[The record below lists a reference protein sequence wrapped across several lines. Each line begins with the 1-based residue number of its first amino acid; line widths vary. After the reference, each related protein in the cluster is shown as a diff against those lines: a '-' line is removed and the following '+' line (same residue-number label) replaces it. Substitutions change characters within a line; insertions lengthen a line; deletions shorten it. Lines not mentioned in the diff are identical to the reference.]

1 VKQIVVITSAC
12 ALVGA
17 CQALPEDEPFAKIRV
32 TASSE
37 QYLTLVLDEVRSYA
51 AETQCSVA
59 IRRISPRDETRT
71 IRVVC
76 AEFQIIANNPVD
88 PDTLSNPA
96 EVAHDPLTFDAYF
109 YFNRGQGNLPEL
121 TTEVDRFA
129 DRFRNRS
136 GVSSRELPLT

>member
-1 VKQIVVITSAC
+1 MKQIVVITLAC
-12 ALVGA
+12 ALLGS
-17 CQALPEDEPFAKIRV
+17 CQPMPEDEPFAKVRV
-32 TASSE
+32 TALSE
-37 QYLTLVLDEVRSYA
+37 HYLTLVLDEVRSYA
-51 AETQCSVA
+51 AETQCSVS
-59 IRRISPRDETRT
+59 IRRISPRDGTQT

-121 TTEVDRFA
+121 STEVDHFA

-136 GVSSRELPLT
+136 GVSSRQLPLT